1 MSRRRRSRRKRR
13 LGVAVPLA
21 SMGDIAFLLIIFFI
35 IASNFTKDPPAE
47 VQMARSMQVDP
58 LAQAR
63 VLVVIDQEHGLWVN
77 GEPRDSAEQ
86 IEWEVLAL
94 LEGRDEPEQRVVHL
108 KVDRRAPKRVYEP
121 VINAI
126 AQAGGVLAAVGE
138 EGEAR
143 DE

>member
-1 MSRRRRSRRKRR
+1 MSRGRLRRRQRR
-13 LGVAVPLA
+13 LGVIVPLA

-35 IASNFTKDPPAE
+35 IASNFTKDPPVE
-47 VQMARSMQVDP
+47 MELARSMQVDT

-63 VLVVIDQEHGLWVN
+63 VLVVIDEEQRLWVN

-94 LEGRDEPEQRVVHL
+94 LEGRDEPEQRIVHL
-108 KVDRRAPKRVYEP
+108 KVDRRAPKSVYEP
-121 VINAI
+121 VIAAI
-126 AQAGGVLAAVGE
+126 AKAGGMLAAVGE

-143 DE
+143 NE